1 MGDGDGA
8 VLLPRVLAGRRC
20 LLVLDSCE
28 HLAAAVEALLQQV
41 LDRGAGV
48 RLLVT
53 SQVALHLPGEQ
64 VWRLDGLCV
73 PRHGA
78 SLAQARACSALAHF
92 EKRAVAC
99 DQRFAFDAAVLPL
112 AIALCCSLDG
122 NALAIE
128 LAVARAPQLGVAALQ
143 QR

>member
-1 MGDGDGA
+1 M
-8 VLLPRVLAGRRC
+8 
-20 LLVLDSCE
+20 
-28 HLAAAVEALLQQV
+28 
-41 LDRGAGV
+41 
-48 RLLVT
+48 
-53 SQVALHLPGEQ
+53 
-64 VWRLDGLCV
+64 
-73 PRHGA
+73 
-78 SLAQARACSALAHF
+78 AHF